1 MDVLPNCAF
10 CGYKGN
16 EKRCR
21 SLTGQ
26 APTFCP
32 TIHQEKAI
40 GEAQVQYKEPEIHE
54 FARQASIQEAECY
67 LNRDQKPLVRN
78 PVKSRLQEII
88 EFSRRMG
95 YHRLG
100 LAFCAG
106 LQSEAKITAEILQRQ
121 GFEVVSV
128 ICKVGAIPKE
138 EIGVLDSQKVAIGE
152 YESMCNPIAQAE
164 ILNRAETDFNIMLGL
179 CVGHDSLFIKYA
191 KAMTTVFAVK
201 DRLLGHNPLA
211 VIYTSGSYYEKLYK
225 SEIYRKYK

>member
-1 MDVLPNCAF
+1 MDIFPNCAF
-10 CGYKGN
+10 CAYKGN
-16 EKRCR
+16 NKRCR
-21 SLTGQ
+21 SLAGQ
-26 APTFCP
+26 APPFCP

-40 GEAQVQYKEPEIHE
+40 EEAQVQYEEPQIRE

-67 LNRDQKPLVRN
+67 LNREQKPFVRN
-78 PVKSRLQEII
+78 PSKSRLQEII

-106 LQSEAKITAEILQRQ
+106 LQSEAKITAEILQKQ
-121 GFEVVSV
+121 GFEVISV

-164 ILNRAETDFNIMLGL
+164 ILNNAGTEFNIMLGL

-191 KAMTTVFAVK
+191 NAMTTVFAVK
-201 DRLLGHNPLA
+201 DRLLGNNPLA
-211 VIYTSGSYYEKLYK
+211 AIYTSGSYYEKLFK
-225 SEIYRKYK
+225 TEI